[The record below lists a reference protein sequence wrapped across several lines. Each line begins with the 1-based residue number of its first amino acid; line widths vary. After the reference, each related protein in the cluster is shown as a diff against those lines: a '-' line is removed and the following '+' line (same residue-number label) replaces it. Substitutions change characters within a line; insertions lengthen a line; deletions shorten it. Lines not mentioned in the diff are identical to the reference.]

1 MMTPLYIYE
10 RQVEI
15 LIIEKKHA
23 IQLLEQ
29 ELLIRNRQLKNLFKI
44 QKEIENENK
53 AEQEVQNTSR

>member
-1 MMTPLYIYE
+1 MMTPIYIYE

-53 AEQEVQNTSR
+53 TEQEV

>member
-29 ELLIRNRQLKNLFKI
+29 ELLMRNRQLKNLFKI

-53 AEQEVQNTSR
+53 TEQEV

>member
-29 ELLIRNRQLKNLFKI
+29 ELLMRNRQLKNLFKI

-53 AEQEVQNTSR
+53 TEQEVQNTSR

>member
-1 MMTPLYIYE
+1 MTPLYIYE

-15 LIIEKKHA
+15 LILEKKHA

-53 AEQEVQNTSR
+53 TEQEV

>member
-53 AEQEVQNTSR
+53 AEQEV

>member
-53 AEQEVQNTSR
+53 TEQEV

>member
-15 LIIEKKHA
+15 LILEKKHA

-53 AEQEVQNTSR
+53 TEQEV